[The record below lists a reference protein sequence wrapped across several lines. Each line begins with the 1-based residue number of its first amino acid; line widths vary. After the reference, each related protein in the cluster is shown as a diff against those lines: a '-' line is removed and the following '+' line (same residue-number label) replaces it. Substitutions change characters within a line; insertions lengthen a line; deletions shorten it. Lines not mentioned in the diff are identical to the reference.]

1 MHKFQPSINISYDF
15 QKDNLLTQFVP
26 NQKQLSII
34 QRVLETVTN
43 ANENM
48 NSHLLIGPY
57 GAGKSMVGAIIS
69 NLMMSRRNGK
79 TLKSF
84 YANVAQI
91 DQEQSEFLENL
102 IRSKDKRWIPVAI
115 VGHSGKLAEVILQNT
130 VEALK
135 KEGISFSLKGE
146 EDQIIQTIK
155 NWRMNYQSTYSNL
168 EKLCAQDN
176 QSLDTLVA
184 QIKAGSKEAIDLFK
198 KYYTILTSGAS
209 LIVTTKTTELEQLE
223 YILKQLKKQKVGLFI
238 TYDEFG
244 RFLQLLDKSQTY
256 KAMQEMQD
264 LAELSNRLD
273 NLGILFITH
282 SGLRQY
288 AEKNSFSKSELE
300 RVEKRFSAHYLE
312 SDSSLFYRS
321 AFKVLGRQ
329 EEVKTPSLFLQ
340 NDIERYKIDIAKF
353 NLFPEMSAQ
362 EIDGTILEGCQPIHP
377 LTIYLLPQLSNILGQ
392 NERTLY
398 MFLSQFDGEF
408 DETKWYYAD
417 ELFDYFYSD
426 ETLYYRI
433 EELKQYRFAVSYGV
447 SDNALRL
454 IKLLTLLEN
463 FKGKFLVQEDLISF
477 GLGIS
482 MDDAKKVIEEL
493 LQVKLLRYNRIS
505 GSYEMYTGSIIEID
519 DLIKQYRLK
528 IKDDDLLRAQPLK
541 ELIKNKYYLP
551 LTYNSDK
558 SMTRY
563 IEVDFYFNLDSVDNV
578 HVSADGEMSVLLLG
592 EDELDDVLSLAKYS
606 KGFSDRIFIGFV
618 LDKHELVEKIDEY
631 RTLIHMLND
640 KVLLKS
646 DEQLESEIG
655 YRIENLIFEI
665 RQYLSPLENFS
676 SKQLT
681 WYSDGKEIGN
691 IDSRFALE
699 SFLSNWMNNRFS
711 QTLEVRNEGF
721 NKQRVSKVQR
731 NAAISVLDK
740 LMKSR
745 LIEEIEIEGF
755 GPDYLIYVSIL
766 KNNHLNPFELT
777 NLDSIILQDMRES
790 LLNYIETSDRGN
802 LLTLMKIL
810 QKEPFGMR
818 KPIVPILTVSLLKD
832 YWHQLSFYANGL
844 FVEEMNAELLYS
856 ILEQEAGFYEFEF
869 YKLDEQVRQTILKV
883 NDIFFDNSFEEHP
896 VQLFSKLRRW
906 LRQLPRYTQ
915 ITSNQSS
922 YLIDFKDIIRY
933 SEIDPMDAAN
943 RLSQLIKQT
952 GLVFSD
958 VKEELES
965 HLSLTKNELR
975 SKVKSILAIDNDLES
990 WMDSNR
996 ELVSKNPI
1004 LFEVIHSMDQGEDWL
1019 ALLIRKT
1026 VGVRLDEWSDVTLD
1040 SFDSSVRRLVV
1051 VSNSEETI
1059 RVVTNNQT
1067 TIEIQKMD
1075 LSVKGKTIFNNVQ
1088 RIVKSSGRTMQ
1099 AEEVKFILYK
1109 LLEEL
1114 EKSSE
1119 E

>member
-777 NLDSIILQDMRES
+777 NLDSTILQDMRES

-818 KPIVPILTVSLLKD
+818 KPTVPILTVSLLKD

-952 GLVFSD
+952 GLAFSD

-965 HLSLTKNELR
+965 HLALTKNELR

>member
-592 EDELDDVLSLAKYS
+592 EDELDDILSLAKYS

-777 NLDSIILQDMRES
+777 NLDSTILQDMRES

-952 GLVFSD
+952 GLAFSD

>member
-43 ANENM
+43 TNENM

-592 EDELDDVLSLAKYS
+592 EDELDDILSLAKYS

-777 NLDSIILQDMRES
+777 NLDSTILQDMRES

-952 GLVFSD
+952 GLAFSD

-965 HLSLTKNELR
+965 HLALTKNELR

>member
-91 DQEQSEFLENL
+91 DQEQSEFLETL

-184 QIKAGSKEAIDLFK
+184 QIKTGSKEAIDLFK

-329 EEVKTPSLFLQ
+329 EEIKTPSLFLQ

-592 EDELDDVLSLAKYS
+592 EDELDDILSLAKYS

-665 RQYLSPLENFS
+665 RQYLSPLENFN

-777 NLDSIILQDMRES
+777 NLDSTILQDMRES

-922 YLIDFKDIIRY
+922 YLIDFKDVIRY

-952 GLVFSD
+952 GLAFSD

-1040 SFDSSVRRLVV
+1040 SFDSSVRRLIV

>member
-43 ANENM
+43 ASENM

-91 DQEQSEFLENL
+91 DQEQSEILENL

-209 LIVTTKTTELEQLE
+209 LIVTNKTTELEQLE

-329 EEVKTPSLFLQ
+329 EEANTPSLFLQ

-463 FKGKFLVQEDLISF
+463 FKGKFSVQEDLISF
-477 GLGIS
+477 GLGIG

-505 GSYEMYTGSIIEID
+505 GSYELYTGSIIEID

-592 EDELDDVLSLAKYS
+592 EDELDDILSLAKYS

-631 RTLIHMLND
+631 RTLIYMLND

-646 DEQLESEIG
+646 DEQLESEIE

-721 NKQRVSKVQR
+721 NKQKVSKVQR

-896 VQLFSKLRRW
+896 VQLFNKLRRW

-952 GLVFSD
+952 GLAFSD

-965 HLSLTKNELR
+965 HLALTKNELR

-990 WMDSNR
+990 WMNSNR